1 MKLQPEPRP
10 PRAPLHGRCLLAA
23 VLLLSA
29 CSTPLPSEPPGA
41 GLPLAPALE
50 AYEPLREL
58 GFRRTDEGWLLDL
71 GARAQ
76 FEFGSD
82 KLPSDAMVTLHRIGR
97 ALVRLEFAHC
107 RIEGHA
113 DEVGTDGFNQ
123 QLSERRAQA
132 VARVLL
138 AAGLAPER
146 LQVQGF
152 GKRRPIASNQSDA
165 GRAQNRRVVLIVPAA
180 G

>member
-1 MKLQPEPRP
+1 MMED
-10 PRAPLHGRCLLAA
+10 AIHELA
-23 VLLLSA
+23 
-29 CSTPLPSEPPGA
+29 
-41 GLPLAPALE
+41 
-50 AYEPLREL
+50 
-58 GFRRTDEGWLLDL
+58 
-71 GARAQ
+71 
-76 FEFGSD
+76 
-82 KLPSDAMVTLHRIGR
+82 SDALIKLHRIGR

-113 DEVGTDGFNQ
+113 DEIGSDGYNQ

-132 VARVLL
+132 VARVLQ
-138 AAGLAPER
+138 AAGLTHDR

-152 GKRRPIASNQSDA
+152 GKRRPIAPNDTDS

>member
-1 MKLQPEPRP
+1 MKPRP
-10 PRAPLHGRCLLAA
+10 ELRLRTLRPLGAALLLA
-23 VLLLSA
+23 LGA
-29 CSTPLPSEPPGA
+29 CSTPLPTEPTGA
-41 GLPLAPALE
+41 GLPLAPVE
-50 AYEPLREL
+50 VYEPLRQL
-58 GFRRTDEGWLLDL
+58 GFQRTEEGWLLDL
-71 GARAQ
+71 GAQSQ

-82 KLPSDAMVTLHRIGR
+82 SLGSEAMIKLHRIGR

-113 DEVGTDGFNQ
+113 DEIGSEAFNQ
-123 QLSERRAQA
+123 QLSERRAHA

-138 AAGLAPER
+138 AAGLPPER

-152 GKRRPIASNQSDA
+152 GKRRPIASNQTDA